1 MRKER
6 KNLINVEIPRA
17 QAEYLQQLY
26 STKNLTL
33 AVKQGL
39 NVLCS
44 LDCDLALARDRD
56 KLQALN
62 ISDEMKIRLMKTVGH
77 ADWRLAA
84 MEVLIVYLDQHY
96 KPQEIE
102 NA

>member
-6 KNLINVEIPRA
+6 KRLINVEIPRE
-17 QAEYLQQLY
+17 QAYYLQQLY
-26 STKNLTL
+26 STKNPTL
-33 AVKQGL
+33 AVKKGL
-39 NVLCS
+39 DVLCS
-44 LDCDLALARDRD
+44 LDCDLALAREKD

-62 ISDEMKIRLMKTVGH
+62 VSEEMKIRLMKTVGH

-84 MEVLIVYLDQHY
+84 MEVLIMYLDQHY
-96 KPQEIE
+96 KQQELE